1 LSREEKKLV
10 KVVSTVPK
18 TRFELY
24 GVSFPQDWE
33 VVFVDYPQPDDVM
46 IKACEGADFLFVGS
60 VHTVSRNVI
69 VNSPSLKMIHTEGVG
84 FDKVDYE
91 AAKEV
96 GLPVC
101 NNRAVNNTSVAEH
114 TIGLMLASLKRIAL
128 ANTQIRERDFD
139 ELQAELRTE
148 GIHEMSSQHVGLIGA
163 GAIGQEVARMLAPFG
178 CKISYYDVYRPSGER
193 EKELNISYLPLEE
206 ILKQCDIISL
216 HVPVLPS
223 TVNMI
228 DKKAIGMMKDNAI
241 LINTSRG
248 ELIDQEAL
256 VEALENGKIFC
267 AVDTVTPEPVPKDHP
282 LLNLSPKA
290 SLRLI
295 FTPHVA
301 GTTVE
306 AFIRMLQWAVANM
319 KDVIK
324 GKPPRNVVNGVEK
337 ARGV

>member
-1 LSREEKKLV
+1 MV

-18 TRFELY
+18 KRFELY
-24 GVSFPQDWE
+24 GVDFPSDWE

-60 VHTVSRNVI
+60 VETVSRNVI

-84 FDKVDYE
+84 FNKVDYE

-96 GLPVC
+96 NLPVC
-101 NNRAVNNTSVAEH
+101 NNRAVNNSSVAEH
-114 TIGLMLASLKRIAL
+114 TIGLMLSSLKRIAL
-128 ANTQIRERDFD
+128 SNAQIRERDFA
-139 ELQAELRTE
+139 ELQTELRTE
-148 GIHEMSSQHVGLIGA
+148 GIHELSSQHVGLIGA

-178 CKISYYDVYRPSGER
+178 CRVSYYDVYRPSTER
-193 EKELNISYLPLEE
+193 EKELNISYMPLED
-206 ILKQCDIISL
+206 IFKQCDIISL
-216 HVPVLPS
+216 HVPVLPD
-223 TVNMI
+223 TVNLI
-228 DKKAIGMMKDNAI
+228 NRKTLGMMKDSAI

-248 ELIDQEAL
+248 ELVDQEAL
-256 VEALENGKIFC
+256 VEALEAGKIFC

-282 LLNLSPKA
+282 LLTLSPKA
-290 SLRLI
+290 SLRFI

-319 KDVIK
+319 KGVIE